1 MYCLQNITEESSV
14 TVQSH
19 SQGRNDTMKK
29 KYIKP
34 TIIDLSIEG
43 MTGFGYGVL
52 SANCLDG
59 YQFAAGSC
67 GRGAGV
73 NSSCSEGSNP
83 TNECS
88 NGNLPSDRGTIC
100 VYGNSAN
107 GRICLTGPT
116 VSGFN
121 PWCDTGGSG
130 VGTSGNPDCDS
141 GLTANYC
148 VEGNSNV
155 GGFS

>member
-1 MYCLQNITEESSV
+1 MDVRE
-14 TVQSH
+14 H
-19 SQGRNDTMKK
+19 HPGRNDTMKK

-52 SANCLDG
+52 STNCQVGPD
-59 YQFAAGSC
+59 FSAGSC
-67 GRGAGV
+67 TRGDGV
-73 NSSCSEGSNP
+73 NSSCSGGGAP

-88 NGNLPSDRGTIC
+88 DGILPSDRGTFC
-100 VYGNSAN
+100 SAGNSAN
-107 GRICLTGPT
+107 GRVCYTGPT

-121 PWCDTGGSG
+121 PFCDTGGSG
-130 VGTSGNPDCDS
+130 GSGDPDCDS

-148 VEGNSNV
+148 MEGNSNV